1 MHLFTFS
8 SQGSSCSSPT
18 YLLISISAF
27 FSGKIPS
34 HVAARL
40 PRKYCMGTKFSS
52 FHHYPP
58 TSTLICHYLL
68 LFVTVR
74 DYSSLFA
81 TIRHYSR
88 LYSRLFATIRTI
100 RYSRLFAVRCSL
112 FATIRC
118 SLFGTIRCSLFA
130 IREYSLFAIRVF
142 QTPPGVG
149 VGAPLYELFSHVQPQ
164 RLWFFSR
171 FDYK

>member
-18 YLLISISAF
+18 HLLISIYAF

-34 HVAARL
+34 HVASRL

-52 FHHYPP
+52 FRHYPP

-68 LFVTVR
+68 LSVTVR

-81 TIRHYSR
+81 TIRDYSY
-88 LYSRLFATIRTI
+88 YSLFAT
-100 RYSRLFAVRCSL
+100 VRCSL

-118 SLFGTIRCSLFA
+118 SLFATIRCSLFA
-130 IREYSLFAIRVF
+130 IRDYSLFAIRVF
-142 QTPPGVG
+142 QTPV
-149 VGAPLYELFSHVQPQ
+149 F
-164 RLWFFSR
+164 
-171 FDYK
+171 K